1 MPRGEL
7 FFSVPQRRFN
17 VVLVLSAVVSYY
29 VVGVSLVSF
38 SVVSVPVGVRLVLCN
53 VLLALFVVATNSHN
67 HIATEPHIYIA
78 TLGSTKGGR

>member
-78 TLGSTKGGR
+78 T

>member
-53 VLLALFVVATNSHN
+53 VLLALFVVATNSYN
-67 HIATEPHIYIA
+67 HIATEPHFYIA
-78 TLGSTKGGR
+78 T

>member
-1 MPRGEL
+1 MPRGGL

-78 TLGSTKGGR
+78 T

>member
-17 VVLVLSAVVSYY
+17 FVLVLSAVVSYY

-67 HIATEPHIYIA
+67 HIATEPHIYVA
-78 TLGSTKGGR
+78 T

>member
-1 MPRGEL
+1 MPRREL

-29 VVGVSLVSF
+29 VVGVSLGSF

-53 VLLALFVVATNSHN
+53 VLLALFVEATNSHN

-78 TLGSTKGGR
+78 T